1 MILITIF
8 QETNTELS
16 ANTFPIQLCK
26 EGLLIECQF
35 PSVGGTRTIMSLLLT
50 EVAHIEYKAA
60 VNAKI
65 SKFILYLKFSW
76 VISSER

>member
-1 MILITIF
+1 MILITTF
-8 QETNTELS
+8 QETNTDLHS
-16 ANTFPIQLCK
+16 NIFAIQLCK

-35 PSVGGTRTIMSLLLT
+35 PSVGGTGAIMSLLLT
-50 EVAHIEYKAA
+50 EVAHTEYKAA

-65 SKFILYLKFSW
+65 SKSILHLTFSW